1 MNTIHITASREYDVL
16 VQRGG
21 LDDLGTEAARVLK
34 PGKAALVTDDRVFPH
49 YGGRA
54 RQALESAGFSVTP
67 IVIPHGEQHKT
78 LDTLGTVLEALCDAH
93 LTRSDCIVALGGGVV
108 GDLAGFAAAVYLR
121 GIPYIQVPTTLLAM
135 VDSSVGGKT
144 AVDLPGGKNQA
155 GAFYQPS
162 LVLCDPAV
170 LDTLPEEE
178 FRCGCAE
185 IIKYG
190 LLGNE
195 PFFRSLQRTPIR
207 NQLETVITTCVQ
219 MKRDVVAA
227 DEFDRGVR
235 QKLNLGH
242 SFGHAVEQCSGF
254 TLLHGQA
261 VAIGMAAITRA
272 AFARGICSRETLED
286 VLSILRAYDLPT
298 ETSYPLDELARAA
311 LSDKKMAGGTMHL
324 IVPEAV
330 GRCRIQAIPAGELRD
345 WMASGGLK

>member
-1 MNTIHITASREYDVL
+1 
-16 VQRGG
+16 
-21 LDDLGTEAARVLK
+21 
-34 PGKAALVTDDRVFPH
+34 
-49 YGGRA
+49 
-54 RQALESAGFSVTP
+54 
-67 IVIPHGEQHKT
+67 
-78 LDTLGTVLEALCDAH
+78 
-93 LTRSDCIVALGGGVV
+93 
-108 GDLAGFAAAVYLR
+108 
-121 GIPYIQVPTTLLAM
+121 M

-207 NQLETVITTCVQ
+207 DQLETVITTCVQ

-227 DEFDRGVR
+227 DEFDRGER

>member
-21 LDDLGTEAARVLK
+21 LDALGTEAARVLK
-34 PGKAALVTDDRVFPH
+34 PGKAALVTDDRVFSLHGP
-49 YGGRA
+49 RA
-54 RQALESAGFSVTP
+54 KAALERAGFAVTP

-78 LDTLGTVLEALCDAH
+78 LDTLGTVLEALCEAH

-178 FRCGCAE
+178 YRCGCAE
-185 IIKYG
+185 VIKYG
-190 LLGNE
+190 VLFRE
-195 PFFRSLQRTPIR
+195 PFFRSLQNTPIR
-207 NQLETVITTCVQ
+207 DQLEPVITACVE

-227 DEFDRGVR
+227 DEFDRGER

-242 SFGHAVEQCSGF
+242 TFGHAVEQCSGF
-254 TLLHGQA
+254 TILHGQA
-261 VAIGMAAITRA
+261 VAIGMALITRA
-272 AFARGICSRETLED
+272 AREKGICDRETLDD

-298 ETSYPLDELARAA
+298 GTDFSLDALAQAA
-311 LSDKKMAGGTMHL
+311 LSDKKMAGGTLHL

-330 GRCRIQAIPAGELRD
+330 GRCRIQAIPAAELRD
-345 WMASGGLK
+345 WLTAGGVR